1 MRGREV
7 IGSIIEERGISYA
20 ELGRRLDVSRAAMWD
35 RVNTSKSRDISSA
48 ILAQTLDAMGYTLAA
63 VPKDAPLPEDS
74 YIVN

>member
-1 MRGREV
+1 MTGRE
-7 IGSIIEERGISYA
+7 IMKTIMEEKNLTNA
-20 ELGRRLDVSRAAMWD
+20 ALAHDLGLTIAAMWD

-63 VPKDAPLPEDS
+63 VPKDAPLPERS